1 MIRVIEMRTFL
12 RRTLLAWWMIP
23 IAWPIMMVLGWLL
36 FGDWEESL
44 SISND
49 FAQIMWNGE

>member
-1 MIRVIEMRTFL
+1 MRTFL

-23 IAWPIMMVLGWLL
+23 IAWPLMVAMGWLL

>member
-1 MIRVIEMRTFL
+1 MRTFL
-12 RRTLLAWWMIP
+12 RRILLAWWMIL
-23 IAWPIMMVLGWLL
+23 IGWPIMVVIGWLL
-36 FGDWEESL
+36 IGDWEESL